1 MNPLSPLSPLNLV
14 CVADLQFLRKCD
26 DRKLAICT
34 AYGQVR
40 LYDVRAQ
47 RRPIMNVL
55 VAGKS
60 EQLRLDEGT
69 RMTCLSLAPDESWAL
84 VGDAQGGLHKV
95 DLCTGNVF

>member
-1 MNPLSPLSPLNLV
+1 
-14 CVADLQFLRKCD
+14 
-26 DRKLAICT
+26 
-34 AYGQVR
+34 
-40 LYDVRAQ
+40 
-47 RRPIMNVL
+47 MNVL